1 LLKNI
6 STNRFLS
13 ALEFRDYRVLWIA
26 NLSSGAAAWA
36 LIVARG
42 WLVWDMSGES
52 SMVGMVTFLAMIP
65 RVLIPPFSG
74 YLADRFDRRKVMA
87 GMFTLNLAHNLVL
100 AVLVFSSD
108 IQMWHVM
115 LLAFVNGSARS
126 AQMPVGQALLPN
138 LVPKERLLNAIALN
152 QATMHGSRLVG
163 PLAILP
169 LLSLGIE
176 WAFLLC
182 SGFYLISLFQTLR
195 IRTSSTGAMDRSRGF
210 LANLSEGIPY
220 VYLHPQLRVI
230 VLMAFFHC
238 GFTMSF
244 ESVLPV
250 LSVNKFGAS
259 EGGDFSIMM
268 MSIGAGALI
277 SVFFLSGVTKEET
290 KGRLFLNL
298 GVLSGLAPV
307 VLALSVN
314 MPMAI
319 AAAMLMGA
327 SQAGYM
333 TLTHTMIQTVTEDSI
348 RGRVGAVYSVH
359 IGGIMASMNWVN
371 GWIADLPVLRLYAIG
386 GLWDMI
392 PAGTMLTIGGII
404 FIVTVLISWWFMTL
418 RSIYKT
424 GLPTTLLTKEDS
436 E

>member
-1 LLKNI
+1 MLKNI

-65 RVLIPPFSG
+65 RVIIPPFSG
-74 YLADRFDRRKVMA
+74 YLADRFERKKVMA

-100 AVLVFSSD
+100 AILVFSSD

-115 LLAFVNGSARS
+115 VLAFVNGSARS

-182 SGFYLISLFQTLR
+182 SGFYVISLFQTLR
-195 IRTSSTGAMDRSRGF
+195 IRTSSTGAMDHSRGF
-210 LANLSEGIPY
+210 LTNLSEGIPY
-220 VYLHPQLRVI
+220 VYRNPQLRVI

-268 MSIGAGALI
+268 MSIGAGALV

-307 VLALSVN
+307 VLALSIN

-319 AAAMLMGA
+319 VAAMLMGA

-359 IGGIMASMNWVN
+359 IGGIMASMNWAN
-371 GWIADLPVLRLYAIG
+371 GFIADLPVLRLHSLG
-386 GLWDMI
+386 GLWNTI
-392 PAGTMLTIGGII
+392 PAGTMLTVGGIV
-404 FIVTVLISWWFMTL
+404 FIVTVFISWWLMTL

-424 GLPTTLLTKEDS
+424 GLPTALLPKENS

>member
-1 LLKNI
+1 
-6 STNRFLS
+6 
-13 ALEFRDYRVLWIA
+13 
-26 NLSSGAAAWA
+26 
-36 LIVARG
+36 
-42 WLVWDMSGES
+42 MSGES

-65 RVLIPPFSG
+65 RVIIPPFSG
-74 YLADRFDRRKVMA
+74 YLADRFERKNVMA

-100 AVLVFSSD
+100 AILVFGSD

-115 LLAFVNGSARS
+115 VLAFVNGSARS

-182 SGFYLISLFQTLR
+182 SGFYVISLFQTLR
-195 IRTSSTGAMDRSRGF
+195 IRTSSTGVMDRSRGF
-210 LANLSEGIPY
+210 LTNISEGIPY
-220 VYLHPQLRVI
+220 VYRNPQLRVI

-307 VLALSVN
+307 LLALSVN

-359 IGGIMASMNWVN
+359 IGGIMASMNWAN
-371 GWIADLPVLRLYAIG
+371 GFIADLPVLRLHALG
-386 GLWDMI
+386 GLWNTI
-392 PAGTMLTIGGII
+392 PAETMLTVGGIV
-404 FIVTVLISWWFMTL
+404 FIVTVLISWWLMTL

-424 GLPTTLLTKEDS
+424 GLPTVSLPKEDS

>member
-1 LLKNI
+1 MLKNI

-65 RVLIPPFSG
+65 RVIIPPFSG
-74 YLADRFDRRKVMA
+74 YLADRFERKKVMA

-100 AVLVFSSD
+100 AILVFSSD

-115 LLAFVNGSARS
+115 VLAFVNGSARS

-182 SGFYLISLFQTLR
+182 SGFYVISLFQTLR
-195 IRTSSTGAMDRSRGF
+195 IRTSSTGAMDHSRGF
-210 LANLSEGIPY
+210 LTNLSEGIPY
-220 VYLHPQLRVI
+220 VYRNPQLRVI

-268 MSIGAGALI
+268 MSIGAGALV

-307 VLALSVN
+307 VLALSIN

-319 AAAMLMGA
+319 VAAMLMGA

-359 IGGIMASMNWVN
+359 IGGIMASMNWAN
-371 GWIADLPVLRLYAIG
+371 GFIADLPVLRLHSLG
-386 GLWDMI
+386 GLWNTI
-392 PAGTMLTIGGII
+392 PAETMLTVGGIV
-404 FIVTVLISWWFMTL
+404 FIVTVLISWWLMTL

-424 GLPTTLLTKEDS
+424 GLPTALLPKENS

>member
-1 LLKNI
+1 MLKNI

-65 RVLIPPFSG
+65 RVIIPPFSG
-74 YLADRFDRRKVMA
+74 YLADRFERKNVMA

-100 AVLVFSSD
+100 AILVFSSD

-115 LLAFVNGSARS
+115 VLAFVNGSARS

-182 SGFYLISLFQTLR
+182 SGFYVISLFQTLR
-195 IRTSSTGAMDRSRGF
+195 IRTSSTGAMDHSRGF
-210 LANLSEGIPY
+210 LTNLSEGIPY
-220 VYLHPQLRVI
+220 VYRNPQLRVI

-268 MSIGAGALI
+268 MSIGAGALV

-307 VLALSVN
+307 VLALSIN

-319 AAAMLMGA
+319 VAAMLMGA

-359 IGGIMASMNWVN
+359 IGGIMASMNWAN
-371 GWIADLPVLRLYAIG
+371 GFIADLPVLRLHSLG
-386 GLWDMI
+386 GLWNTI
-392 PAGTMLTIGGII
+392 PAGTMLTVGGIV
-404 FIVTVLISWWFMTL
+404 FIVTVFISWWLMTL

-424 GLPTTLLTKEDS
+424 GLPTVSLPKEDS

>member
-1 LLKNI
+1 
-6 STNRFLS
+6 
-13 ALEFRDYRVLWIA
+13 
-26 NLSSGAAAWA
+26 
-36 LIVARG
+36 
-42 WLVWDMSGES
+42 
-52 SMVGMVTFLAMIP
+52 MVGMVTFLAMIP
-65 RVLIPPFSG
+65 RVIIPPFSG
-74 YLADRFDRRKVMA
+74 YLADRFERKKVMA

-100 AVLVFSSD
+100 AILVFSSD

-115 LLAFVNGSARS
+115 VLAFVNGSARS

-182 SGFYLISLFQTLR
+182 SGFYVISLFQTLR
-195 IRTSSTGAMDRSRGF
+195 IRTSSTGAMDHSRGF
-210 LANLSEGIPY
+210 LTNLSEGIPY
-220 VYLHPQLRVI
+220 VYRNPQLRVI

-268 MSIGAGALI
+268 MSIGAGALV

-307 VLALSVN
+307 VLALSIN

-319 AAAMLMGA
+319 VAAMLMGA